1 MERDLFGSP
10 EREEAPPAVPG
21 APAPR
26 DAPLADRMRPRA
38 LEEVLGQDHLLGEGK
53 VLRRAIERDEL
64 RSAIFWGPPG
74 TGKTTLA
81 RIIAARTNAHFITL
95 SAVLHGVK
103 ELREAVE
110 EARRMRRRGMRTIL
124 FVDEI
129 HRFNKAQQ
137 DGLLPHV
144 EDGTLVLIGAT
155 TENPSFEVIAP
166 LLSRSRVFVLNPLD
180 EGHIVR
186 LLQRA
191 VEDGESGLGAAGLR
205 AEEGALRRI
214 AALSSGDARQA
225 LNILE
230 LAAGIA
236 LDESAIGRRP
246 GGEPAI
252 GGLEVAEAAQRK
264 TLLYDKGG
272 EEHYNLIS
280 ALHKTLRSSDPDA
293 ALYWMGRMLEA
304 GEDPMYIL
312 RRLVR
317 FATEDV
323 GMADPQALVLAM
335 AAQQAFH
342 FIGLP
347 EGKLAIAELVVYLA
361 TAPKSDSVYRALGE
375 AERAID
381 ERPAEPVPPHLRN
394 APTRLMKDLGY
405 GKGYQHAHQFEDAV
419 VEMEGLP
426 GGLRGRRFYKPT
438 QRGFEEEVGR
448 RMARREDLLT
458 GRIAERVNF
467 PRIPESG
474 EDPRSA
480 DPAMP
485 GKRGRRRKE

>member
-1 MERDLFGSP
+1 MEQDLFGVP
-10 EREEAPPAVPG
+10 EREEAPSAG
-21 APAPR
+21 RGGPAPW
-26 DAPLADRMRPRA
+26 DASPGPPGGQAAWGAPLADRMRPRA

-64 RSAIFWGPPG
+64 RSAVFWGPPG

-81 RIIAARTNAHFITL
+81 RIIAARTNAHVITL

-110 EARRMRRRGMRTIL
+110 EARRMRRRGLPTIH
-124 FVDEI
+124 FEYEI
-129 HRFNKAQQ
+129 NPYNNAHQ
-137 DGLLPHV
+137 DDLLPHV

-155 TENPSFEVIAP
+155 TENHSFEVIAP

-180 EGHIVR
+180 EGHIAR

-191 VEDGESGLGAAGLR
+191 VEDKERGLGAAGLR
-205 AEEGALRRI
+205 TEEAGLRRI
-214 AALSSGDARQA
+214 ASLSSGDARQA

-230 LAAGIA
+230 LAAAIA
-236 LDESAIGRRP
+236 LDERATGRREGP
-246 GGEPAI
+246 EPVI
-252 GGLEVAEAAQRK
+252 GAAEVAEAAQRK
-264 TLLYDKGG
+264 TLLYDKAG

-317 FATEDV
+317 FASEDV
-323 GMADPQALVLAM
+323 GMADPQALVVAM
-335 AAQQAFH
+335 ACQQAFH

-347 EGKLAIAELVVYLA
+347 EGKLAIAQAVVYLA
-361 TAPKSDSVYRALGE
+361 TAPKSDALYRGLGE

-381 ERPAEPVPPHLRN
+381 ERPAEPVPHHLRN

-426 GGLRGRRFYKPT
+426 GGLR
-438 QRGFEEEVGR
+438 
-448 RMARREDLLT
+448 
-458 GRIAERVNF
+458 
-467 PRIPESG
+467 
-474 EDPRSA
+474 
-480 DPAMP
+480 
-485 GKRGRRRKE
+485 